1 MHTSAPA
8 LKRDEARRL
17 QALDHSGLLDTP
29 PEPDYDD
36 IVRLAAESCGTPI
49 ALISLVDRDRQW
61 FKANV
66 GLHGVS
72 ETERVISFCTHAIE
86 REGVFLVEDAIADE
100 RFSTNPLVQ
109 SEPFIRFYAGVPLQ
123 TEDGFP
129 IGTLCVIDRRPRGL
143 SESQRRCLLGLKRQL
158 ELMLRV
164 RTQVRQL
171 KARNTELEQAQERMR
186 SLNAF
191 LQAEMRERQRIERQL
206 LDQQELLTSVL
217 THIPHSV
224 FWKDRNSVY
233 QGCNPQ
239 FARDMGM
246 PSPLEVI
253 GRTDFDLHV
262 TSMRADAYRRD
273 DREVMESGVPKLAY
287 EEPIDRHDGEMS
299 WVLTSKVP
307 LKDPDGTVKGL
318 VGIYADISERRR
330 QESSLQ
336 EAKALIERHAAHL
349 EAQVHEAHERTLH
362 LMEHSREAVF
372 VLDAAGSVLEVNP
385 VAERLLGLSREQ
397 LLGTSFEALAP
408 EDEREPLRQA
418 LKALR
423 VRGTVRLE
431 DQGLRSANGE
441 RVALGIAAS
450 LQVSGTARRL
460 LIVGDDLTEQRR
472 LEQQSLQNDRLVAMG
487 ALAAGIAHE
496 INNPTSYVLSN
507 LTYLQEWR
515 DELERELAAVP
526 GLPPRL
532 GETLAEVKDVIS
544 ESLTGGQRIR
554 DIVRDMRFFSHT
566 AGEELTPVDIHACL
580 DVVLRMA
587 HNELKHT
594 ARLER
599 HYADALP
606 TVSASEGR
614 LSQVFLNLII
624 NAAQA
629 MRSGGPER
637 HVLRVLTAV
646 EGERV
651 RIDISDT
658 GHGIPPEVLPRI
670 FEPFFT
676 TKPAGAGTGLGLSI
690 SQSIIQKMGGEM
702 GVRSEPGQGT
712 TFSLLLPVSGRETG
726 DEDSSLPLARS

>member
-1 MHTSAPA
+1 M
-8 LKRDEARRL
+8 KRDEARRP
-17 QALDHSGLLDTP
+17 QALDRTGILDTP

-66 GLHGVS
+66 GLHGMS

-109 SEPFIRFYAGVPLQ
+109 ADPFIRFYAGVPIQ

-143 SESQRRCLLGLKRQL
+143 SESQQRCLLGLKRQL
-158 ELMLRV
+158 ESMLRA
-164 RTQVRQL
+164 RTQVRLL

-224 FWKDRNSVY
+224 FWKDRHSIY

-246 PSPLEVI
+246 GSPLEVI
-253 GRTDFDLHV
+253 GRTDLELHV
-262 TSMRADAYRRD
+262 TSLRADAYRRD

-287 EEPIDRHDGEMS
+287 EEPIDRPHGGVS

-307 LKDPDGTVKGL
+307 LKGPDGTVKGL

-330 QESSLQ
+330 QEASLQ

-349 EAQVHEAHERTLH
+349 EEQVHEAHERTLH

-418 LKALR
+418 LKDLR

-431 DQGLRSANGE
+431 DQGLRSASGG

-450 LQVSGTARRL
+450 IQVSGTARRL
-460 LIVGDDLTEQRR
+460 LIVGDDLTEKRR
-472 LEQQSLQNDRLVAMG
+472 L
-487 ALAAGIAHE
+487 
-496 INNPTSYVLSN
+496 
-507 LTYLQEWR
+507 
-515 DELERELAAVP
+515 
-526 GLPPRL
+526 
-532 GETLAEVKDVIS
+532 
-544 ESLTGGQRIR
+544 
-554 DIVRDMRFFSHT
+554 
-566 AGEELTPVDIHACL
+566 
-580 DVVLRMA
+580 
-587 HNELKHT
+587 
-594 ARLER
+594 
-599 HYADALP
+599 
-606 TVSASEGR
+606 
-614 LSQVFLNLII
+614 
-624 NAAQA
+624 
-629 MRSGGPER
+629 
-637 HVLRVLTAV
+637 
-646 EGERV
+646 
-651 RIDISDT
+651 
-658 GHGIPPEVLPRI
+658 
-670 FEPFFT
+670 
-676 TKPAGAGTGLGLSI
+676 
-690 SQSIIQKMGGEM
+690 
-702 GVRSEPGQGT
+702 
-712 TFSLLLPVSGRETG
+712 
-726 DEDSSLPLARS
+726 

>member
-1 MHTSAPA
+1 M
-8 LKRDEARRL
+8 KRDEVRRL
-17 QALDHSGLLDTP
+17 QALERAGILDTP

-66 GLHGVS
+66 GLHGVR

-109 SEPFIRFYAGVPLQ
+109 GEPFIRFYAGAPIQ

-143 SESQRRCLLGLKRQL
+143 SESQRRCLMGLKRQL
-158 ELMLRV
+158 EQMLRV
-164 RTQVRQL
+164 RTQLRQL

-186 SLNAF
+186 SLNSF

-206 LDQQELLTSVL
+206 LDQQELLTSLL

-233 QGCNPQ
+233 LGCNPQ

-246 PSPLEVI
+246 STPEELI
-253 GRTDFDLHV
+253 GRTDFELPV
-262 TSMRADAYRRD
+262 LSSMRAEAYRRD
-273 DREVMESGVPKLAY
+273 DREVMESGIPKLSF
-287 EEPIDRHDGEMS
+287 EEPIDRLDGELS

-307 LKDPDGTVKGL
+307 LKDPDGTVKGV

-330 QESSLQ
+330 QEATMQ

-349 EAQVHEAHERTLH
+349 EEQVREAHERTLH

-372 VLDAAGSVLEVNP
+372 VLDEDGRVLKVNP

-397 LLGTSFEALAP
+397 LLGTSFESLAP
-408 EDEREPLRQA
+408 EDEREPLRQT
-418 LKALR
+418 LKDLC

-431 DQGLRSANGE
+431 DQGLRSADGG

-450 LQVSGTARRL
+450 LQVTGATRCL
-460 LIVGDDLTEQRR
+460 LIVGEDLTAKRR
-472 LEQQSLQNDRLVAMG
+472 LEQQSIQNDRLAAMG

-507 LTYLQEWR
+507 LAYLQEWR

-532 GETLAEVKDVIS
+532 GETIAEVKDVLA
-544 ESLTGGQRIR
+544 ECLVGGRRIR

-566 AGEELTPVDIHACL
+566 AGEELTAVDIHSCL

-599 HYADALP
+599 HYAASLP
-606 TVSASEGR
+606 LVSASEGR

-637 HVLRVLTAV
+637 HVLRVSTAMD
-646 EGERV
+646 GERV
-651 RIDISDT
+651 RVDISDT

-690 SQSIIQKMGGEM
+690 SQSIIQKMGGEL
-702 GVRSEPGQGT
+702 GVQSEPGRGT
-712 TFSLLLPVSGRETG
+712 TFSLLLPVS
-726 DEDSSLPLARS
+726 

>member
-1 MHTSAPA
+1 MHTPAPA
-8 LKRDEARRL
+8 VKRDEARRL
-17 QALDHSGLLDTP
+17 QAFDRAGLLDTP
-29 PEPDYDD
+29 PEPDYDEL
-36 IVRLAAESCGTPI
+36 VRLAAESCGTPI
-49 ALISLVDRDRQW
+49 ALIRLVDRDRQW
-61 FKANV
+61 FKATV

-72 ETERVISFCTHAIE
+72 ETERVTSFCTQAIQ
-86 REGVFLVEDAIADE
+86 REGVFLVEDTIADE

-109 SEPFIRFYAGVPLQ
+109 GEPFIRFFAGVPIQ
-123 TEDGFP
+123 PEEGFSS
-129 IGTLCVIDRRPRGL
+129 GTLCVIDRRPRGL
-143 SESQRRCLLGLKRQL
+143 SEAQRRCLLGLKRQL
-158 ELMLRV
+158 ELMLRA
-164 RTQVRQL
+164 RAQVRQL
-171 KARNTELEQAQERMR
+171 KERNTELEQSQERMR

-206 LDQQELLTSVL
+206 LDQQELLTSIL
-217 THIPHSV
+217 AHIPHSV
-224 FWKDRNSVY
+224 FWKDRNSVFL
-233 QGCNPQ
+233 GCNQQ
-239 FARDMGM
+239 FARDMGV

-253 GRTDFDLHV
+253 GRTDFELPGA
-262 TSMRADAYRRD
+262 SPRADAYRRD
-273 DREVMESGVPKLAY
+273 DRDVMASGVPRIAF
-287 EEPIDRHDGEMS
+287 EESVHCPAGEVS

-307 LKDPDGTVKGL
+307 LKDSEGTVKGL
-318 VGIYADISERRR
+318 VGIYVDISERRR
-330 QESSLQ
+330 QEATLQ
-336 EAKALIERHAAHL
+336 EAKELIERHAAHL
-349 EAQVHEAHERTLH
+349 EEQVREAHEHTLH

-397 LLGTSFEALAP
+397 LLGTSFEALAF
-408 EDEREPLRQA
+408 EDEREPLRRMV
-418 LKALR
+418 KDLR

-431 DQGLRSANGE
+431 EQGLRSASGG
-441 RVALGIAAS
+441 RVALGIVAS
-450 LQVSGTARRL
+450 LQVSGTVRRL
-460 LIVGDDLTEQRR
+460 LIVGDDLTEKRR
-472 LEQQSLQNDRLVAMG
+472 LEQQSIQNDRLVSMG

-515 DELERELAAVP
+515 DELERELGAVP
-526 GLPPRL
+526 GLPSRL
-532 GETLAEVKDVIS
+532 GETLAEVKEVLA
-544 ESLTGGQRIR
+544 ECMVGGQRIR

-566 AGEELTPVDIHACL
+566 AGEELAPVDIHSCL

-599 HYADALP
+599 HYAEALP
-606 TVSASEGR
+606 PVSASEGR

-629 MRSGGPER
+629 MRSGGTER
-637 HVLRVLTAV
+637 NVLRVRTAV

-690 SQSIIQKMGGEM
+690 SQSIIQKMGGEL
-702 GVRSEPGQGT
+702 GVSSEPGRGT
-712 TFSLLLPVSGRETG
+712 TFFLLLPVSG
-726 DEDSSLPLARS
+726 